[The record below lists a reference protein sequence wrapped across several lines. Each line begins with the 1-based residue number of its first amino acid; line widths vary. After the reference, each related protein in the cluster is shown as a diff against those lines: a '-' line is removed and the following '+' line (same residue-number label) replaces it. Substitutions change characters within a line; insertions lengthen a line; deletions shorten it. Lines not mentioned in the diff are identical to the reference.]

1 LQKRDSRDESTEA
14 INGRQEP
21 KPVWLYLERIIFYG
35 LLLVVALTAVPY
47 GTVEPWWIALFECA
61 VFAAGLLWFLTGL
74 FKSDWRFPLT
84 RLLWPLIALV
94 LFIALQTINFGGP
107 RATADV
113 QGTLAGTISADPY
126 ESRLVI
132 LKLLALILTFVM
144 LQSYAKTH
152 RRLRALIYVVIGVGV
167 ASALF
172 GILRQTT
179 HHNGLGYFLPGLKP
193 NSGYG
198 QFINRN
204 HFAFLMEM
212 SFGLVLGLLIG
223 GGVSRDRALIY
234 VSLGM
239 PLWFALILSNSRGG
253 IFSMLGQLIFAAL
266 MFTLVRLPQMK
277 ATGDGPVSGLL
288 ARVRNSV
295 LIRAL
300 LIVCLLAGVAISVI
314 WIGGDQLANRLEAQ
328 SDANEEKIALRYGE
342 SRSEVWRATWSL
354 IKDNPLA
361 GVGFGGYWAVI
372 PKYHDASGELTPQQA
387 HNDYLEI
394 LASGGIIGVGLCA
407 WFIFALVAAS
417 RPQLRSADGF
427 RRAAC
432 TGALVGLFGVGVH
445 SLFDFGLHTTSNALI
460 FVVLAV
466 LATAELRAGVD
477 DKRGKETNGRRLSIG
492 EKDERSALART
503 R

>member
-1 LQKRDSRDESTEA
+1 MNDSQES
-14 INGRQEP
+14 

-35 LLLVVALTAVPY
+35 LLVVISLTAIPY
-47 GTVEPWWIALFECA
+47 GTVEPWWIALFECS
-61 VFAAGLLWFLTGL
+61 VFAAGVLWFLTGL
-74 FKSDWRFPLT
+74 LKSEWRLPSK

-107 RATADV
+107 RATAEV
-113 QGTLAGTISADPY
+113 QGTLSGTISADPY

-132 LKLLALILTFVM
+132 LKLLALMLTFVI
-144 LQSYAKTH
+144 LQSYAHSH

-179 HHNGLGYFLPGLKP
+179 HHTGVGYFLPGLRP

-212 SFGLVLGLLIG
+212 AFGLVLGLLIG
-223 GGVSRDRALIY
+223 GGVSRERALIY

-239 PLWFALILSNSRGG
+239 PLWFSLVLSNSRGG

-266 MFTLVRLPQMK
+266 MFTLVRAPHMK
-277 ATGDGPVSGLL
+277 SMNNGMASGLL
-288 ARVRNSV
+288 SRVRNSIV
-295 LIRAL
+295 IRAL
-300 LIVCLLAGVAISVI
+300 LIACLLIGVGLSVV
-314 WIGGDQLANRLEAQ
+314 WIGGDELATRLEQ
-328 SDANEEKIALRYGE
+328 GSDANVEKIALRHGE
-342 SRSEVWRATWSL
+342 SRSEIWRATWAV

-394 LASGGIIGVGLCA
+394 LASGGIIGLALCV
-407 WFIFALVAAS
+407 WFIIALVAAS
-417 RPQLRSADGF
+417 RLQLRSVDGF

-432 TGALVGLFGVGVH
+432 TGALVGLFGVGIH
-445 SLFDFGLHTTSNALI
+445 SLFDFGLHSTINALV

-466 LATAELRAGVD
+466 LATAELRAGAGD
-477 DKRGKETNGRRLSIG
+477 NRGKETAGRRLSIG